1 MEGRA
6 VVRRLEE
13 ARDQGAELDELLR
26 VAVAEIEE
34 AEQRYDW
41 VGIYLLE
48 GDVLVLDNYI
58 GRPTDHDRIPVGEG
72 VCGTAVAEGRDLNVA
87 DVQAI
92 DNYLACSLETRSELV
107 VLIRSERT
115 DTIYGQL
122 DLDSDRP
129 AAFGPEDEE
138 QLRIVARWLAGAFER
153 EG

>member
-1 MEGRA
+1 MDGRD

-13 ARDQGAELDELLR
+13 ARAEGAGLDELLR

-34 AEQRYDW
+34 AEERYDW

-72 VCGTAVAEGRDLNVA
+72 VCGTAVAEGRDVNVA

-107 VLIRSERT
+107 VLIRSERD